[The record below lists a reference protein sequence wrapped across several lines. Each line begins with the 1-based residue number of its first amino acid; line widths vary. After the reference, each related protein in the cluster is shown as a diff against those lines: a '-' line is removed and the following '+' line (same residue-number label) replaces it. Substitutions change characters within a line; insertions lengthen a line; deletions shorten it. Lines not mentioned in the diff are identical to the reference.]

1 MATPQTVVAS
11 GGVSHRDGGGSVVT
25 HESRSRGG
33 QEHDET
39 WLVPT
44 PPSLKGSECGERMG
58 HVHGGER
65 KLSFETKTPAQTIV
79 ELNSLLDQAI
89 RTKKC
94 SHSLHD
100 VMNAWETQVFQVH
113 EELLE
118 VTRKLHRER
127 RRYSLRVMEKE
138 CDAKRLRVETESL
151 RGIVEAK
158 TASLEALKSLQARA
172 DAKRDEAE
180 EKLHKRILQLEE
192 ECRQS
197 RDALAAVEEKQHAS
211 LKRFEDAGIDA
222 ETAAQQLL
230 DAYADTAQLEEQIEE
245 LQIDLE
251 KATRY
256 SESQDKYYQSK
267 IKDLN
272 REIEGLRQEVAAR
285 GSMDSGP
292 MSAQQHRRYAAT
304 NSPMARSHSGSV
316 YSNPL
321 LNAHGGDDGG
331 SVCSHGTRDEDILAA
346 EVTNLRM
353 KTRDLESQAS
363 AASDSARLAGTFEKE
378 NVSLRKE
385 NAKLKSMVTA
395 SMSEA
400 SEAKVEVAKLTSEAN
415 VLHAQLAEVISA
427 INSRAHK
434 DIVLQ
439 QKQQNHHFHDD
450 ADTVGAQ
457 VCESHDDGAQNTV
470 TKTSGAPHGDDV
482 DTPHGD
488 SVDVHSSSHG
498 PLTPSSLHDE
508 LHSTQQIQRGR
519 SDTVD
524 TEMST
529 DIRALFKNAI
539 DSVDASADMLAE
551 DDVFS

>member
-1 MATPQTVVAS
+1 MATSQVVFAS
-11 GGVSHRDGGGSVVT
+11 GGSSRGEGSRVAEQEGGG
-25 HESRSRGG
+25 R
-33 QEHDET
+33 EHDET

-44 PPSLKGSECGERMG
+44 PPSLKGSECGERRG
-58 HVHGGER
+58 YGGER
-65 KLSFETKTPAQTIV
+65 LSFETKTPAQTIV
-79 ELNSLLDQAI
+79 ELNTLLDQAI

-100 VMNAWETQVFQVH
+100 VMNAWETQVVEVH

-158 TASLEALKSLQARA
+158 TASLEALKSLQAGV
-172 DAKRDEAE
+172 DAKRDAAE
-180 EKLHKRILQLEE
+180 EVLHKRIIKLEE

-197 RDALAAVEEKQHAS
+197 RDALAAFEEKQHAS
-211 LKRFEDAGIDA
+211 LRKFEDAGIDA
-222 ETAAQQLL
+222 ESAAQQLL

-267 IKDLN
+267 MKDLN
-272 REIEGLRQEVAAR
+272 REIESLRQEVAAR
-285 GSMDSGP
+285 GSIDSGT
-292 MSAQQHRRYAAT
+292 MSAQHHRRYAAT

-363 AASDSARLAGTFEKE
+363 AASDSARLANTFEKE
-378 NVSLRKE
+378 NLSLRKE

-427 INSRAHK
+427 ISARPPQ
-434 DIVLQ
+434 DMVLQ
-439 QKQQNHHFHDD
+439 QRQQSSFHDNGVDAAHVSEYHDGEQQQQN
-450 ADTVGAQ
+450 
-457 VCESHDDGAQNTV
+457 V
-470 TKTSGAPHGDDV
+470 TKPTGTPPENDIEHG
-482 DTPHGD
+482 G
-488 SVDVHSSSHG
+488 SVGMHSSHG
-498 PLTPSSLHDE
+498 PVTPSSLHDE
-508 LHSTQQIQRGR
+508 LHSAQEGQRGR

-524 TEMST
+524 TEIST

-539 DSVDASADMLAE
+539 DSVDASTDILAE

>member
-11 GGVSHRDGGGSVVT
+11 GGTFHRDGSGSVVT
-25 HESRSRGG
+25 HESRGG

-44 PPSLKGSECGERMG
+44 PPSLKGSECGERVG

-100 VMNAWETQVFQVH
+100 VMNAWETQVVQVH

-172 DAKRDEAE
+172 DAKRDAE
-180 EKLHKRILQLEE
+180 EEVLHKRILQLEE

-197 RDALAAVEEKQHAS
+197 RDALAAFEEKQHAS

-222 ETAAQQLL
+222 ESAAQQLL

-267 IKDLN
+267 IKDLT
-272 REIEGLRQEVAAR
+272 REIEALRQEVAAR

-292 MSAQQHRRYAAT
+292 MSVHQQRRYAAA
-304 NSPMARSHSGSV
+304 NSPVARSHSGSV

-363 AASDSARLAGTFEKE
+363 AASDSARLVSTFEKE
-378 NVSLRKE
+378 NASLRKE
-385 NAKLKSMVTA
+385 NIKLKSMVTE

-427 INSRAHK
+427 INARPHQ

-439 QKQQNHHFHDD
+439 QQQQHHLHDD
-450 ADTVGAQ
+450 ADTGGAL
-457 VCESHDDGAQNTV
+457 VCEDDDGGQHQTV
-470 TKTSGAPHGDDV
+470 TKSSGAPHDDV
-482 DTPHGD
+482 EHGG
-488 SVDVHSSSHG
+488 SVDVHSSHG
-498 PLTPSSLHDE
+498 PVTPSSLHDE
-508 LHSTQQIQRGR
+508 LHSTQEIQRGR

-539 DSVDASADMLAE
+539 DSVDASADILAE